1 MYDMMETTLAERG
14 QIVIP
19 KVARDGLGWRSGM
32 KLEVR
37 VEGNQIV
44 LQKRVK
50 LNLDRWIGSVDN
62 GLTIQQE
69 MDDLRNRNV
78 I

>member
-50 LNLDRWIGSVDN
+50 LNLDR
-62 GLTIQQE
+62 
-69 MDDLRNRNV
+69 
-78 I
+78 